1 MRGTDLGQRMHKV
14 FNPQESKLQSSS
26 LSRSVQ
32 RSKRYNDE
40 LTDKE
45 IQLFK
50 LMSFKTPTQIR
61 QELNKAPDY
70 VNEQAIQD
78 EALNTQPSIKG
89 SYGKPEKLKQE
100 KTEEQEKPLFTKSEI
115 PIRSTQAELALESN
129 RKIVHDL
136 EVLNEVDD

>member
-1 MRGTDLGQRMHKV
+1 
-14 FNPQESKLQSSS
+14 
-26 LSRSVQ
+26 VQ

-50 LMSFKTPTQIR
+50 LMSLKTPTQIR

-89 SYGKPEKLKQE
+89 SYGKPEKPKQE
-100 KTEEQEKPLFTKSEI
+100 KTEE
-115 PIRSTQAELALESN
+115 
-129 RKIVHDL
+129 
-136 EVLNEVDD
+136 